1 MLSLCHSASSRQGIS
16 IKSGTALENIG
27 KATVCVLDKTG
38 TLTYG
43 RPAVNSVGLFS
54 TVGCDSHNLGSASRS
69 AMTALNKD
77 QALQLV
83 ASLEQAASSHPLAAA
98 IMAHARDRGLELC
111 KLDSVAVSESRIGQ
125 GLEGFID
132 GFRVRTGNAEYVFG
146 GAPAICHEDTDS
158 GRGSGM
164 SLARQIEECATRH
177 IEGCAEGGGSA
188 MISTLVAYFDI
199 EVTATA
205 SIGSGGGC
213 AKGWICCHDKLRS
226 SSISMV
232 QQLQEKHKLR
242 CVILSGDRTA
252 ALHKVANQLSVSEFH
267 SCLPHEKAEQVQQLM
282 AQGEVVIMLGDGIN
296 DAPALAAASVGVSI
310 GSTDL
315 ASESADV
322 VFLASTSSSSPSD
335 SPVKQEPTAKLL
347 ELVALAQKVHR
358 GAWRGVLGGMAIS
371 VCQMIAAAFGWL
383 PPQVSAL
390 LQEVLDLSVFFFMY
404 KSSRTPRRRHVSNIT
419 PVEKQTSK

>member
-1 MLSLCHSASSRQGIS
+1 M
-16 IKSGTALENIG
+16 
-27 KATVCVLDKTG
+27 CVLDKTG

-43 RPAVNSVGLFS
+43 RTAVNSVGLFS
-54 TVGCDSHNLGSASRS
+54 TEGSDSHNLGSASRS
-69 AMTALNKD
+69 ASTALNKN

-98 IMAHARDRGLELC
+98 VMAHARDLGLGLC
-111 KLDSVAVSESRIGQ
+111 KLDSVAVSESRLGQ
-125 GLEGFID
+125 GLEGLID
-132 GFRVRTGNAEYVFG
+132 GFRVRTGNAQYVFG
-146 GAPAICHEDTDS
+146 GAVAPAIRHQDTDS
-158 GRGSGM
+158 GGGSGV
-164 SLARQIEECATRH
+164 SLAWQIEERATRQIE
-177 IEGCAEGGGSA
+177 GGAEGGGSA
-188 MISTLVAYFDI
+188 DTSEMISTLVAYFDI

-205 SIGSGGGC
+205 GIGSGGGG
-213 AKGWICCHDKLRS
+213 AKGWICFHDKLRS

-232 QQLQEKHKLR
+232 QQLQDKHKLR

-252 ALHKVANQLSVSEFH
+252 ALQKVANQLGVSEFH
-267 SCLPHEKAEQVQQLM
+267 SCLPHQKAERVQQLM
-282 AQGEVVIMLGDGIN
+282 AQGEVVIMLGDGVN

-335 SPVKQEPTAKLL
+335 FPVQQREPTTKLL
-347 ELVALAQKVHR
+347 ELVALARQVHR

-383 PPQVSAL
+383 PPRVSAL
-390 LQEVLDLSVFFFMY
+390 LQEVLDLSVFVFMY
-404 KSSRTPRRRHVSNIT
+404 RSSRTPRQEQARLPPVDKQVNEIT
-419 PVEKQTSK
+419 A